1 MILLQRSKTTFKVSL
16 RPKIQPMD
24 APILAL
30 ESALRALFAKPR
42 ASRACPTVPEA
53 TLTPLTSAEKAH
65 AGALMRIN
73 HVGEV
78 CAQALY
84 TAQGLST
91 SSPTMRAHFAQA
103 AKEETD
109 HLAWTAERL
118 TELGARPSLLNP
130 LWYGGAFA
138 LGLLAGRLGD
148 AISLGFVEE
157 TEKQVAAHLQ
167 GHLQGPTQAQWQ
179 GDSGPGHTDDE
190 IANPQ
195 ASQTPANHGL
205 PAADL
210 PSRAIVAQM
219 RDDEAAHARVAR
231 QLGAQELPF
240 FAKQAMARAARVMTR
255 IAYKI

>member
-1 MILLQRSKTTFKVSL
+1 
-16 RPKIQPMD
+16 MD

-30 ESALRALFAKPR
+30 ESALRTLFAKPR
-42 ASRACPTVPEA
+42 ASRVCPTLPEGAPVP
-53 TLTPLTSAEKAH
+53 LSDAEKTH

-91 SSPTMRAHFAQA
+91 PNPALRAHFAQA

-118 TELGARPSLLNP
+118 AELGARPSLLNP

-157 TEKQVAAHLQ
+157 TERQVTAHLE
-167 GHLQGPTQAQWQ
+167 GHLGGYLAGHSGGHLAQSAKVNTNGSANGSAKEAAGEESGSLPDDATLLSQLPQ
-179 GDSGPGHTDDE
+179 GD
-190 IANPQ
+190 
-195 ASQTPANHGL
+195 
-205 PAADL
+205 AA
-210 PSRAIVAQM
+210 SRAIVAQM
-219 RDDEAAHARVAR
+219 RDDEAAHALVAQ
-231 QLGAQELPF
+231 QLGAQELPVF
-240 FAKQAMARAARVMTR
+240 VKQAMARAARVMTQV
-255 IAYKI
+255 AYTI